1 MGPTRERT
9 HASQRAGKDESAA
22 EKPAYTQPRLIP
34 YTVHLPGFDGPM
46 DLLLSLIERNQLRS
60 QLSRSSP

>member
-1 MGPTRERT
+1 MGARTRTR
-9 HASQRAGKDESAA
+9 ASQHDASDESAA

-60 QLSRSSP
+60 LPSRSSP